1 MRGRRQGWDQSC
13 RPPDQDKHRAPGRN
27 LMAPPLLQ
35 MIGIGRRFEATGAS
49 ILSDINL
56 TISEGEFV
64 CMLGPSGSGKSTLLS
79 ILGCLDRPSDG
90 QLLIQGQ
97 DIWSS
102 RPTKV
107 DAIRRATFGFIFQKY
122 ALIPAL
128 DLRQNVELPAVYAR
142 RPGVERQTLAGA
154 LIERFGLRHR
164 AGQKPNLLSG

>member
-1 MRGRRQGWDQSC
+1 MVT
-13 RPPDQDKHRAPGRN
+13 
-27 LMAPPLLQ
+27 PLLQ

-79 ILGCLDRPSDG
+79 ILGCLDRPSEG

-97 DIWSS
+97 DIWSL

-107 DAIRRATFGFIFQKY
+107 DAIRARHVWLHLSEIRPHPRAQPPSKCRV
-122 ALIPAL
+122 A
-128 DLRQNVELPAVYAR
+128 AVYAR
-142 RPGVERQTLAGA
+142 RPDVERQTLAGA

-164 AGQKPNLLSG
+164 AGQKPNLLSGGEQQRVAIARA